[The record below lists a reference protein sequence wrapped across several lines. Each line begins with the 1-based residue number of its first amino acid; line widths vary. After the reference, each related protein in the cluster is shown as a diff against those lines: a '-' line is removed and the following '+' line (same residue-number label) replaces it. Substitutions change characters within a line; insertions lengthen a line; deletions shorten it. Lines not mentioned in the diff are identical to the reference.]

1 MAHQCKCCSHVSL
14 NSDGPLC
21 NSCSD
26 LHARA
31 LERMEE
37 GDGALE
43 LYVLVARIVFGK
55 PKAVGRWDVK
65 EKTMAKHC
73 K

>member
-1 MAHQCKCCSHVSL
+1 MDNQCHSCGHVSL
-14 NSDGPLC
+14 DADGPLC
-21 NSCSD
+21 NSCAD

-43 LYVLVARIVFGK
+43 LYVLVARIVFGE
-55 PKAVGRWDVK
+55 PKSQETNR
-65 EKTMAKHC
+65 
-73 K
+73 